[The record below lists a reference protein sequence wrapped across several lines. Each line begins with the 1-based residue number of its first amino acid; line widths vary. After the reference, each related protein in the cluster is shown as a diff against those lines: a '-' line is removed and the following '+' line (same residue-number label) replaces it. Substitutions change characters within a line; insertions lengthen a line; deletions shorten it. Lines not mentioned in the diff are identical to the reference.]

1 MNTEQEILGAKK
13 GGGGGRAAQEAPNT
27 LRSAAIVR
35 IVEVV
40 SEGEIVGICGGA
52 SGIYINDTPLISSDG
67 TENFP
72 RAAWDYRVGLPNQD
86 YMPGYSNVESEI
98 VVNSAVLQGAPITRT
113 LTDAQ
118 ADAAKVTI
126 QLPNGLYS
134 QNTTTGDLNGTSVQ
148 FNIETKLTASGSWGA
163 AQSFTIDGKT
173 TSPYER
179 QYRIGRPAGTGTWDV
194 RVTRLTAN
202 PTSSAL
208 RNQTTFARLTEIREI
223 KDETT
228 EYNNTAVIGLAVDA
242 ETVGGS
248 VPTRSFLIKGI
259 KMQIPSNYN
268 PVTRVYTGIWSGTFQ
283 TAWCDNPAWVLYDL
297 LTNDR
302 YGLGEF
308 VQPAQVDKFSFYDA
322 SVYND
327 ELLPY
332 TKNGQAGS
340 APRYTFNAVIN
351 QREDA
356 YRLLQMVA
364 GSMRAS
370 LTYFNG
376 LISLMQDRPTA
387 PVKLITKA
395 NVVDGMFNY
404 KSSGLFERHT
414 AYNITYN
421 DKYDRY
427 LQRVSTVDA
436 STTTGSIHSA
446 LLAAE
451 AKYGYNPMDIAAYGA
466 DDEPQAIRHGRW
478 ALDTEINQTELATW
492 KMSLNGFDLMPGD
505 VVKVYDED
513 YTAETGGGRI
523 VSVTGTTVVIDR
535 NVVLTAGSKIS
546 VLLADGDTIEE
557 RNILQTS
564 GTVST
569 FTITAV
575 FSQSVLPG
583 ADYIVTTVAQARQF
597 KIIALRQE
605 ELNFVNIEA
614 AFHDPNKYARVE
626 LNVDVPSTPFV
637 NVARTVTSEPLNLS
651 FRESAVNVDNTIKR
665 SLLISWTAPALG
677 AAAYYSIQWRVNTGT
692 WETISDHAAL
702 SYELVN
708 IQAGTYE
715 VKVYAH
721 TTFGNQSEPAVG
733 SYTILTANGGV
744 STLNPVTTLVE
755 YSSGGTTFNGPDLF
769 VKWTNPTSNASVTT
783 ATLRDFEVKV
793 LTTADVLLRQE
804 YVQGVAPGSLG
815 SYSYTY
821 EKNMQDT
828 NNVPN
833 RSVKIS
839 VKCRDTRGDL
849 STATTVA
856 FSNPAPASVGGLSVN
871 GGYANTV
878 LKWTAVTDPDLMGY
892 LVWGS
897 TTNGFTTS
905 AATLLN
911 DQGDNYFVHSG
922 LTDSTTWYYKVA
934 AYDAFGKNANGTG
947 MNVSVQV
954 SGATSSG
961 VNVNEYE
968 LNGVTW
974 TPNSPSTNKVAW
986 TACTAIQ
993 TLGSGMGTSWAVS
1006 AGNATWTSG
1015 ILYIYYVAGASVLS
1029 STTALSTALAST
1041 SNVIVATYRG
1051 GTNLEI
1057 GNGKAYTDGSF
1068 IIAGT
1073 VGATQVVSAGLIT
1086 QSAQIN
1092 NLVVTDAHIDSLSGT
1107 KIVAETISAD
1117 KMTTLLMQSDN
1128 VLTRGLTVRDMQGNI
1143 ILSSGVPINENF
1155 LSTGAGANLLYNSD
1169 FSSGL
1174 DGWPYAGSS
1183 NGTVLPTTTGVNLDV
1198 NWSLYPNTGAGTS
1211 VFYTRQAGTMNSP
1224 SNYYVYASKGIPV
1237 LPNKN
1242 YILSAYTGA
1251 HRCRVAITFYEYD
1264 NTGALITASPITA
1277 DATNNSEYQG
1287 GKSLSG
1293 YKRIWSYKVTGATTS
1308 NVRVLMIK
1316 YDTDAGQTDSYMF
1329 VGQIMFEAAGTNS
1342 IKPSPWTPAGLID
1355 DTAVRALKPIT
1366 AGNATTYISAAAIGS
1381 AQIGTINANQVSASS
1396 LSAITATIGTLRTA
1410 TTGARMEILDNV
1422 IKVYDASGALRV
1434 QLGNLDL

>member
-1 MNTEQEILGAKK
+1 MDIEKEIQGAKK
-13 GGGGGRAAQEAPNT
+13 GGGGGRSAQEAANT

-40 SEGEIVGICGGA
+40 SEGEIVGICGGGA
-52 SGIYINDTPLISSDG
+52 GIYINDTPMASRDGLTDNFKRSSWTWRPGWIDQTYMKGFDNTQAETIINAPVVQG
-67 TENFP
+67 TP
-72 RAAWDYRVGLPNQD
+72 V
-86 YMPGYSNVESEI
+86 I
-98 VVNSAVLQGAPITRT
+98 RT

-118 ADAAKVTI
+118 ADAAKITI
-126 QLPNGLYS
+126 QLPQGLTQ
-134 QNTTTGDLNGTSVQ
+134 QNTSNGDLNGTSVT
-148 FNIETKLTASGSWGA
+148 FTIETKLSASGAWGA
-163 AQSFTIDGKT
+163 AQSFTIQGKT
-173 TSPYER
+173 TAPYER
-179 QYRIGRPAGTGTWDV
+179 QYRIDRPAGTGSWDV
-194 RVTRLTAN
+194 RVSRLTPN
-202 PTSSAL
+202 STVQSL
-208 RNQTTFARLTEIREI
+208 RDLTTFSRLTQIREI
-223 KDETT
+223 KV
-228 EYNNTAVIGLAVDA
+228 EYNNTAVVGLAVDA
-242 ETVGGS
+242 EAVGGQI
-248 VPTRSFLIKGI
+248 PTRSFMIKGI
-259 KMQIPSNYN
+259 IMKIPSNYN
-268 PVTRVYTGIWSGTFQ
+268 PVTRVYTGIWDGTFT
-283 TAWCDNPAWVLYDL
+283 TAWTDNPAWVLYDL
-297 LTNDR
+297 LTHPR

-308 VQPAQVDKFSFYDA
+308 ITPAQVDKFSFYDA

-327 ELLPY
+327 ALLPY
-332 TKNGQAGS
+332 TKDGLNGS
-340 APRYTFNAVIN
+340 SPRFTFNCVIN
-351 QREDA
+351 QRDDA
-356 YRLLQMVA
+356 FRILQMVA
-364 GSMRAS
+364 GSMRAT

-376 LISLMQDRPTA
+376 QISLLQDRPSD

-404 KSSGLFERHT
+404 RSSGLFERHT
-414 AYNITYN
+414 GYNITFN

-427 LQRVSTVDA
+427 LQRVVTVD
-436 STTTGSIHSA
+436 STTTTGAIRTA

-451 AKYGYNPMDIAAYGA
+451 AKFGYNPADIAAYGA
-466 DDEPQAIRHGRW
+466 DNEQQAIRHGRW
-478 ALDTEINQTELATW
+478 ALDTELNQTEMASW
-492 KMSLNGFDLMPGD
+492 KMSINGFDLMPGD
-505 VVKVYDED
+505 IVKVYDED
-513 YTAETGGGRI
+513 YTAEMGGGRI

-535 NVVLTAGSKIS
+535 NVILTAGSKIN
-546 VLLADGDTIEE
+546 VLLADGVTIQE
-557 RNILQTS
+557 RNIIQTS

-569 FTITAV
+569 FTVNTA
-575 FSQSVLPG
+575 FSQSVLVG
-583 ADYIVTTVAQARQF
+583 ADYIITTVAQARQF
-597 KIIALRQE
+597 KIIALKQE
-605 ELNFVNIEA
+605 DLNLVNVEA

-626 LNVDVPSTPFV
+626 LNVDTVTSPFT
-637 NVARTVTSEPLNLS
+637 NVARTTTSAPLNLS

-665 SLLISWTAPALG
+665 SLLISWTAPATG

-692 WETISDHAAL
+692 WVTISDHAPL

-721 TTFGNQSEPAVG
+721 TTFGNQSEPAEG
-733 SYTILTANGGV
+733 SYSILTGNGGA

-755 YSSGGTTFNGPDLF
+755 YNSGGTTFNGPDLF
-769 VKWTNPTSNASVTT
+769 VKWTNPTSNANVTT

-804 YVQGVAPGSLG
+804 YVQGVPPGSIG
-815 SYSYTY
+815 TYSYNY
-821 EKNMQDT
+821 QKNVQDT

-849 STATTVA
+849 STATTVT

-878 LKWTAVTDPDLMGY
+878 VKWTAVTDPDLQGY

-897 TTNGFTTS
+897 TTSGFTTS

-954 SGATSSG
+954 SGSTSSG

-974 TPNSPSTNKVAW
+974 TPNSPSANRVAW
-986 TACTAIQ
+986 SACTAIQ
-993 TLGSGMGTSWAVS
+993 TLGAGMGTSWAVS
-1006 AGNATWTSG
+1006 AGNALWTTG

-1029 STTALSTALAST
+1029 STTALTTALSST

-1092 NLVVTDAHIDSLSGT
+1092 NLVVTDAKIESLSGT
-1107 KIVAETISAD
+1107 KITAQTISAD
-1117 KMTTLLMQSDN
+1117 KMTAQLMQSDN

-1155 LSTGAGANLLYNSD
+1155 LATGAGANLLYNGD

-1174 DGWPYAGSS
+1174 DGWPYSGSS
-1183 NGTVLPTTTGVNLDV
+1183 DGIITPTATGVNLSADWQLAPV
-1198 NWSLYPNTGAGTS
+1198 GGAGTS
-1211 VFYTRQAGTMNSP
+1211 VFWTRQLAPVGNPAS
-1224 SNYYVYASKGIPV
+1224 YYVFGSKAVPV

-1242 YILSAYTGA
+1242 YIVSAYTGA
-1251 HRCRVAITFYEYD
+1251 HRAKVMVMFYEY
-1264 NTGALITASPITA
+1264 NAAGGILGSSPGA
-1277 DATNNSEYQG
+1277 ATCINNAEYQG

-1293 YKRIWSYKVTGATTS
+1293 YKRVWDYKVTSATTAF
-1308 NVRVLMIK
+1308 VRVILLK
-1316 YDTDAGQTDSYMF
+1316 FDTFAGQGDSYMF
-1329 VGQIMFEAAGTNS
+1329 VGQVMFEAAGTS
-1342 IKPSPWTPAGLID
+1342 STTPSPWTPAGLID
-1355 DTAVRALKPIT
+1355 DTAVRAGKQIT
-1366 AGNATTYISAAAIGS
+1366 AGNATTYIAAAAIGS
-1381 AQIGTINANQVSASS
+1381 AQVGTINANQVSASS

-1410 TTGARMEILDNV
+1410 ASGPRMEISDNV